1 MSHLSSLPMRSAG
14 MNACLAACSQC
25 HDTCLETFS
34 HCLARGGQHADR
46 VHITLL
52 MACADICRASAD
64 NLLRRTPVHVDTCEA
79 CAKICRQCAA
89 SCLAMGDDAE
99 MKRCA
104 EACNDCADK
113 CESMVAGDPASA
125 KAA

>member
-1 MSHLSSLPMRSAG
+1 MSSLSSPPRRTAEMD
-14 MNACLAACSQC
+14 ACLAACSTC

-34 HCLARGGQHADR
+34 HCLAMGGNHADR
-46 VHITLL
+46 AHITLL
-52 MACADICRASAD
+52 IACADICRASAD

-79 CAKICRQCAA
+79 CAKICRQCAT

-104 EACNDCADK
+104 DACNDCADK
-113 CESMVAGDPASA
+113 CDAMVAGDPARA
-125 KAA
+125 MAA